1 MALKMKILVLCKFT
15 PMEFE
20 TRIIN
25 MQDWSEYGVNLLRW
39 SLKRPVYCISSILS
53 ISV

>member
-20 TRIIN
+20 TGSLYGWL
-25 MQDWSEYGVNLLRW
+25 DGAELGVNLLRW
-39 SLKRPVYCISSILS
+39 SLKRLSAIFYSS
-53 ISV
+53 

>member
-20 TRIIN
+20 TRYFYPIKF
-25 MQDWSEYGVNLLRW
+25 DSRV
-39 SLKRPVYCISSILS
+39 
-53 ISV
+53 

>member
-20 TRIIN
+20 TIASDRA
-25 MQDWSEYGVNLLRW
+25 ET
-39 SLKRPVYCISSILS
+39 KA
-53 ISV
+53 